1 MTRSGPDDAPSG
13 ADARASG
20 RVAALVLAA
29 GAARRYGSAKQLAE
43 LEGRPLIEHAL
54 EAVAAAPVDER
65 VVVLGAG
72 ADAVLEAADLHGAR
86 PVVCEDWAEGQAASL
101 RAGLAALD
109 GVEAAVVVLGDQPRV
124 SARAIARVLAA
135 RGESAAAVRATYD
148 GLPAHPIVLERALFS
163 RLAALEGDVGAREVL
178 ATVAVREVACDG
190 LGRPDD
196 VDTPEQL
203 EVLRP

>member
-1 MTRSGPDDAPSG
+1 MTHTDPHGAPSA

-20 RVAALVLAA
+20 RVGALVLAA

-54 EAVAAAPVDER
+54 EAVAAAPVDDR

-72 ADAVLEAADLHGAR
+72 ADAVLEGADLHGAR

-135 RGESAAAVRATYD
+135 RGDGAAAVRATYD

>member
-1 MTRSGPDDAPSG
+1 MTHTDPHGAPSA

-20 RVAALVLAA
+20 RVGALVLAA

-54 EAVAAAPVDER
+54 EAVAAAPVDDR

-72 ADAVLEAADLHGAR
+72 ADAVLEGANLHGAR

-135 RGESAAAVRATYD
+135 RGDGAAAVRATYD

>member
-1 MTRSGPDDAPSG
+1 MTGPS
-13 ADARASG
+13 ARG
-20 RVAALVLAA
+20 PVGALVLAA
-29 GAARRYGSAKQLAE
+29 GAGRRYGSTKQLAE
-43 LEGRPLIEHAL
+43 LEGRPLLEHAL
-54 EAVAAAPVDER
+54 EAVAAAPVDRR

-72 ADAVLEAADLHGAR
+72 AEEVLAGADLHGVRA
-86 PVVCEDWAEGQAASL
+86 VVCEDWAEGQAASL
-101 RAGLAALD
+101 RAGLAALE

-135 RGESAAAVRATYD
+135 RAEGVAAVRAEYA
-148 GLPAHPIVLERALFS
+148 GVPGHPIVLERALFAP
-163 RLAALEGDVGAREVL
+163 LAALEGDRGARELL